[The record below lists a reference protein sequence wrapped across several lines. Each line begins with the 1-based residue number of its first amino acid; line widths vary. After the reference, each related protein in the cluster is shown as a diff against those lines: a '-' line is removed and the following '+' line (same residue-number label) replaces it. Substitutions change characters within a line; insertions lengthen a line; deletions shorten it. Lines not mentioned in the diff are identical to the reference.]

1 MPGTSTYT
9 EDTLLLGLQQH
20 DEHAYSYLYDHYSN
34 ALFGII
40 LQVVTQQEVAEDVL
54 QETFIKAWQNIRS
67 YNPQKGRL
75 YTWLLNIAR
84 NSAIDRVR
92 SKDFNNSAKTVGLS
106 ENVYNN
112 ADHAMNR
119 VDDVGLKKIISS
131 LPEESR
137 KLLNLAYIQG
147 YTQDEIAKILQIPL
161 GTVKTR
167 IRSTLIQVRKLL
179 GTKV

>member
-1 MPGTSTYT
+1 
-9 EDTLLLGLQQH
+9 
-20 DEHAYSYLYDHYSN
+20 
-34 ALFGII
+34 
-40 LQVVTQQEVAEDVL
+40 
-54 QETFIKAWQNIRS
+54 
-67 YNPQKGRL
+67 
-75 YTWLLNIAR
+75 
-84 NSAIDRVR
+84 
-92 SKDFNNSAKTVGLS
+92 
-106 ENVYNN
+106 
-112 ADHAMNR
+112 MNR

-147 YTQDEIAKILQIPL
+147 YTQDEIAKILQLPL